1 MVMLNKKNAE
11 KINPAT
17 EEKQDEIIAALGG
30 VASSDNSNIDDL
42 IEVVETEVRALKE
55 KLTDHSQLT
64 QVVKA
69 DGTPVDFVSEFT
81 ALKAKLADA
90 SSKTQI
96 VSDTGAN
103 LLPAGKPILLTGT
116 VTLPADAS
124 SYAAN
129 DAVNNSASAPVAM
142 AFDVDAAIANG
153 GGGLIGLVKIE
164 APSQFAGKTINL
176 VVYKDTPSNIPN
188 DNTVFTLTTGN
199 STKRVAIIPILMDA
213 QIGASTI
220 CFGQAS
226 VMIPYQT
233 IASAKT
239 LKGLLFVSDAVT
251 SPTQSGVITVA
262 VTTIQLN

>member
-1 MVMLNKKNAE
+1 MTMVRKNIHYL
-11 KINPAT
+11 KLSIMKVLVT
-17 EEKQDEIIAALGG
+17 EVNDYGYAPGLLKDVHIPIAL
-30 VASSDNSNIDDL
+30 DL
-42 IEVVETEVRALKE
+42 IGKNKAIGSGDAL
-55 KLTDHSQLT
+55 QLVYQMT
-64 QVVKA
+64 PN
-69 DGTPVDFVSEFT
+69 GTPVDFVSEFT

-103 LLPAGKPILLTGT
+103 LLPSGKPILLTGT

-199 STKRVAIIPILMDA
+199 STKRVAIIPVLMDA

-239 LKGLLFVSDAVT
+239 LKGLLFVSDEVT